1 MSHGTF
7 MIDANSLITP
17 HQQYYPFDF
26 APGFWAQMET
36 HIANGTI
43 VLLDMVRNELLRGKG
58 TDNLKQWAEN
68 LNASVIDHRQSDI
81 LKRYGEILS
90 HIQANPCYKPSALEE
105 WARDTIADA
114 WLIATASVYGYTL
127 ITFEERNANLNER
140 FPSKQ
145 AKIPD
150 VADLFHVETKPL
162 FYMMRALDFKL
173 EQPLSRI
180 KAKKDGAKV

>member
-1 MSHGTF
+1 MNHGSF

-26 APGFWAQMET
+26 APGFWSQMKA
-36 HIANGTI
+36 HIESGTI

-58 TDNLKQWAEN
+58 TDNLKQWTEN
-68 LNASVIDHRQSDI
+68 LNAGVIDHRQPGI

-90 HIQANPCYKPSALEE
+90 HIQANPCYKQSALDE
-105 WARDTIADA
+105 WARDTVADA

-127 ITFEERNANLNER
+127 ITFEGHNTNLNER
-140 FPSKQ
+140 FPTKE

-173 EQPLSRI
+173 DQPLSQI
-180 KAKKDGAKV
+180 NTKKDSAKL